1 MHNNLPAREK
11 KNHTRQGNIT
21 RRNLRDILT
30 SRLMGDF
37 PSHKLDEAKEFPV
50 TLINAQN
57 AEEIAILAT
66 LQIYF
71 GETYFQVNVSLKCV
85 YKN

>member
-11 KNHTRQGNIT
+11 RSHTRQGNIA

-37 PSHKLDEAKEFPV
+37 PSHKLDDAKEFHV
-50 TLINAQN
+50 TLINARN
-57 AEEIAILAT
+57 AEEIVILAT

-71 GETYFQVNVSLKCV
+71 RRANFKRMSR
-85 YKN
+85 